1 MNYTFLL
8 TDYADKLIKKTM
20 EFCADEHD
28 KPTLA
33 TSPSPLASKY
43 DHPDKDFIPLFSRYK
58 D

>member
-1 MNYTFLL
+1 MQYTFLL
-8 TDYADKLIKKTM
+8 TDYADKLIKKTT
-20 EFCADEHD
+20 EFCVDEHD

-43 DHPDKDFIPLFSRYK
+43 EHPDKDFIHLFSRYK